1 MKFLGYRWTDDSV
14 IPPKLQK
21 EIDDILEIDL
31 GELRSSLVDIAHNES
46 QILQI
51 IYTLGIAVIMAEN
64 KVSKKRKEKFEY
76 YTFKINR
83 TLSSTQVKISMD
95 TDQDIIDLE
104 TDLRLLNAKLKF
116 FESIQSQLKQKS
128 SNIRTLMYWDGYIEG
143 NR

>member
-14 IPPKLQK
+14 IPTKLQK

-76 YTFKINR
+76 YTFKVNR

-128 SNIRTLMYWDGYIEG
+128 SNIRTLMYWEGYIEG